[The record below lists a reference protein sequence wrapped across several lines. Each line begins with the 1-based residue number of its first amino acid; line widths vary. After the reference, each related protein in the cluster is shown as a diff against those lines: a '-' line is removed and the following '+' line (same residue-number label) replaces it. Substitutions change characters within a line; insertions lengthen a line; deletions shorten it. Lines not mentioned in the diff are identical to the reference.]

1 MVYFVCILVQ
11 EGIKEILLLLL
22 VDQFKIRKWNVEKM
36 ILFLLI
42 EDCLWKFVSY
52 ILFYK
57 FGVVDFFVFC
67 LIVNLL
73 NMYVDV

>member
-42 EDCLWKFVSY
+42 EDCLWKYVSY

>member
-11 EGIKEILLLLL
+11 EGIKEILLL

-42 EDCLWKFVSY
+42 EDCLWKYVSY